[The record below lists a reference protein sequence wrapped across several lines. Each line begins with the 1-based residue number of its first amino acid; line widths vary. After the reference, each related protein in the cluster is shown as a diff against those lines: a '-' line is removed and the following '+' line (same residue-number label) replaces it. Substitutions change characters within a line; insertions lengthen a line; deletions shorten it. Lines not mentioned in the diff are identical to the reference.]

1 MASFLDSRVT
11 EEVLAITEILSGHQD
26 CRCKISS
33 SGALTS
39 ILKLL
44 NSQISNIQGKVIKVL
59 HNLSFDR
66 EICSEMVSL
75 DCIPKLVPFF
85 KDSALT
91 GNCISILKNLCD
103 TEGARIS
110 IAETNGCIASV
121 VEVLDTGTKE
131 EQEHAVDILLSL
143 CSQRIDYCRLVMH
156 EGVIPALVHSSANGT
171 ERARINS
178 MEVLRLLRDIDY
190 VDKQEPAEPAEPE
203 PEAPRED
210 GNHSNGKKASKTSGF
225 FAKKFFSKPN
235 SPSPIKKK

>member
-1 MASFLDSRVT
+1 LASSLDSKVT
-11 EEVLAITEILSGHQD
+11 EEVLAIMEILSGHED

-44 NSQISNIQGKVIKVL
+44 NSQIGNIQGKVIKVL
-59 HNLSFDR
+59 YSLSFDR

-85 KDSALT
+85 EDSALT

-121 VEVLDTGTKE
+121 VQVLDSGTNE
-131 EQEHAVDILLSL
+131 EREHAVDILLSL
-143 CSQRIDYCRLVMH
+143 CSQRIEYCHLVMH
-156 EGVIPALVHSSANGT
+156 EGVIPALVLSSSNGT

-178 MEVLRLLRDIDY
+178 MEVLRLLRDIVYDHE
-190 VDKQEPAEPAEPE
+190 QEPAEPE
-203 PEAPRED
+203 PEAPSD
-210 GNHSNGKKASKTSGF
+210 DDNHSNGKKASKTSGF
-225 FAKKFFSKPN
+225 FGKKFFSKPN
-235 SPSPIKKK
+235 SPLPKKKK